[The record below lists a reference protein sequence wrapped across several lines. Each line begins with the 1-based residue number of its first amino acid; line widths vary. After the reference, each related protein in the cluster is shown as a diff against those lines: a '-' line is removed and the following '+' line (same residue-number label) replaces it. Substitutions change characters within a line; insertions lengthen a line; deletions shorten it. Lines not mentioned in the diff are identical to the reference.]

1 MSNPLINLDPAKS
14 VIDKIGGVEKAAAV
28 TGKHISRIYRWM
40 YSTTR
45 GGTGGFVPHTDA
57 VKLLDHAKKHDLPLA
72 AEDFIQSPAPAE
84 KADVA

>member
-14 VIDKIGGVEKAAAV
+14 VIDKIGGVETAAAV

-40 YSTTR
+40 YSTAR
-45 GGTGGFVPHTDA
+45 GGTGGFVPHADA
-57 VKLLDHAKKHDLPLA
+57 VKLLDHAKQNDLPLA

-84 KADVA
+84 QGA